1 MFVIVKSGDEEERLF
16 NINCQIDALLR
27 DITTRCP
34 HKVEDEENYI
44 LDLMDEDGR
53 ALSLHTKKPTALG
66 LDILQER
73 SVYLLVLVKT
83 DPKGRFY
90 FEPLFDHLDNKYS
103 ELKDAFGIEAL
114 DNLRKR
120 LPQKTS
126 GKKTKLIQQDSHDK
140 NGSATPAAG
149 MSAIAALSG
158 GFKKKKGVL
167 GALGAM
173 KKR

>member
-1 MFVIVKSGDEEERLF
+1 MFIIVKSGDEQERLF
-16 NINCQIDALLR
+16 NTNCQIDALLR
-27 DITTRCP
+27 DITNRCP
-34 HKVEDEENYI
+34 HKVEDEENYLI
-44 LDLMDEDGR
+44 DLMDEDGR
-53 ALSLHTKKPTALG
+53 ALALHTKKPTTLG
-66 LDILQER
+66 CDILQER

-83 DPKGRFY
+83 DPKGRFW

-126 GKKTKLIQQDSHDK
+126 GKKSKLIQQDSHEK
-140 NGSATPAAG
+140 NGSATP
-149 MSAIAALSG
+149 SASLSAVNALAG
-158 GFKKKKGVL
+158 GFKKKKGLL

-173 KKR
+173 KRR

>member
-1 MFVIVKSGDEEERLF
+1 MFIIVKSGDEQERLF
-16 NINCQIDALLR
+16 NTNCQIDALLR
-27 DITTRCP
+27 DICSRCP
-34 HKVEDEENYI
+34 HKVENEEQDYI

-53 ALSLHTKKPTALG
+53 ALALHTKKPTALG
-66 LDILQER
+66 SDVLQER

-83 DPKGRFY
+83 DAKGRFY

-120 LPQKTS
+120 LPQR
-126 GKKTKLIQQDSHDK
+126 KKPKLQTQESHADK
-140 NGSATPAAG
+140 NGTEKIGASAL
-149 MSAIAALSG
+149 AALSG
-158 GFKKKKGVL
+158 GFKKKKGGLL
-167 GALGAM
+167 GAIGAL